1 MGDLDRVWLKSD
13 ARNTDSDEMDPSTVA
28 QQVTP
33 SGVGHSHVAESEA
46 AGREAVS
53 MALAGHTP
61 TADDLVILFTDP
73 DHDVEAVYRAA
84 CAEAAP
90 AGVFG
95 CTSTGGFTHSE
106 QVPGGCVAALLAA
119 DDTSFGLCHLE
130 CDEDDIA
137 GSSRQAAELARARAG
152 DRYPNSVLL
161 LLTDGLTRDQR
172 EIARGAYEV
181 TTAVIPFVGGAAADN
196 LTWNNTHT
204 FGDGRVLSRAIVAV
218 WINSERPMGVSVDHG
233 WRPAGKPMLVTRAE
247 GTVVH
252 ELDGTPALAAYL
264 AEQGGSLERTD
275 VEFFRKVMS
284 NPVGLPNAR
293 GRYDV
298 RQLHAFLPE
307 GGGINFNTGVSEQSI
322 LQVMSTDDDALIE
335 GARRAAEDAVRQL
348 TGKAR
353 LALVFSC
360 GSRVPLLGDRI
371 RDEVTAISSALDGVP
386 VCGFYTFGEFAR
398 TTGSSGVHNSS
409 VAVLAL

>member
-1 MGDLDRVWLKSD
+1 MGLDRARLKSD

-73 DHDVEAVYRAA
+73 DYDVEALYRAA

-119 DDTSFGLCHLE
+119 DDASYGLCHLE

-137 GSSRQAAELARARAG
+137 GSSRHAAEQARVRAG
-152 DRYPNSVLL
+152 DRYANSVLL

-204 FGDGRVLSRAIVAV
+204 FGEGRVLSRAIVAV

-335 GARRAAEDAVRQL
+335 GARRAAEDAVQQL

-398 TTGSSGVHNSS
+398 TTDSSGVHNSS

>member
-1 MGDLDRVWLKSD
+1 MGDLDRVRLKSG

-28 QQVTP
+28 QQIIP

-73 DHDVEAVYRAA
+73 DYDVEAVYRAA

-137 GSSRQAAELARARAG
+137 GSSRRAAELARARAG
-152 DRYPNSVLL
+152 DRYANSVLL

-335 GARRAAEDAVRQL
+335 GARRAAQDAVRQL